1 MARASEAREWASK
14 SLRGLA
20 DSLFTPFSG
29 KDGDEID
36 YDAFRALVRYC
47 LGDLDHDGLWLV
59 SGVAEFWSLTM
70 AERKKLAEVAVEEA
84 RRVKPSAYLQLCT
97 LGLSAKDTVELTLHA
112 QDLGADI
119 CFIQNPI
126 MEAHGGP
133 GMLEF
138 FRYVADRT
146 DIALG
151 MFNTPSSGYEM
162 TPQEVARVADEI
174 PAMCAIKDG
183 AMRPGQSAMVSAL
196 APGKLVI
203 LNAGVDTLTT
213 YLSGYLQQGLQGP
226 CIMGGIGYIQ
236 ETPSDKR
243 FTNWFNLVLDGKLDE
258 ARSYFFGANVAGPL
272 EHGLHFTQ
280 VPERPGYW
288 THWGSAVKYCSSL
301 LGLAVGDYPYS
312 RAPQLRL
319 TGNQEERIRSAYVRS
334 GLIDA

>member
-1 MARASEAREWASK
+1 VARAREAREWAHQT
-14 SLRGLA
+14 LRGLA

-29 KDGDEID
+29 KDGDDID
-36 YDAFRALVRYC
+36 IDAFRALVRYC

-70 AERKKLAEVAVEEA
+70 QERKLLAEVAVEEA

-97 LGLSAKDTVELTLHA
+97 AALSAKDTVELTLHA
-112 QDLGADI
+112 QEIGADI
-119 CFIQNPI
+119 CFIQNPV

-162 TPQEVARVADEI
+162 TPEEVARVADEI

-183 AMRPGQSAMVSAL
+183 ATRPGQSAIVSAL
-196 APGKLVI
+196 APGKMVI

-213 YLSGYLQQGLQGP
+213 YMSGYLQQGLQGP
-226 CIMGGIGYIQ
+226 CIMGGIGYLQ

-243 FTNWFNLVLDGKLDE
+243 FTNWFNLVLDGKLE
-258 ARSYFFGANVAGPL
+258 QASAYYFGANIAGPL
-272 EHGLHFTQ
+272 AHGLIYTQ

-288 THWGSAVKYCSSL
+288 THWGSAAKYSASL
-301 LGLAVGDYPYS
+301 LGLAVGDYPHS

-319 TGNQEERIRSAYVRS
+319 TEQQKERIRLAYSSS
-334 GLIDA
+334 GLIEA